1 MVDGTFDNLTVTGI
15 INTNKNTWG
24 GPAIQGNGSY
34 IDGWSNIRLQSGFGN
49 WGIFNKNNIPLL
61 KINNDDTPNNAV
73 YTKNNTLDDG
83 SGNMTI
89 ANNLTVNA
97 WTYHMND
104 VVCYGFYGSDTDP
117 VKQAGGGAVLIG
129 SAFTSASTPP
139 EINLTDAQL
148 DIPSY
153 SSAPTPRRMRDIYF
167 NTSNSTYYVNTNYP
181 GNTWIAFQ
189 GPTSSRPLSAV
200 IGQFYTD
207 TTTSQIYV
215 NINTATP
222 VPNTANWYLL
232 GSSMGS
238 SFSGFDTLFLL
249 KGSPRSGDGTY
260 PPNSPPANSTA
271 NLYLGNLYATGNI
284 KAAGSLYLTGNTSG
298 YLWNNGGY
306 IRQSG
311 GSGFIVDGSLS
322 IGAPRNDYSASAG
335 TYKGPLYLYTVN
347 AGYGG
352 IVSIGNSS
360 IRYKEKIQPIQD
372 AAWLYNLHPITFEF
386 KDKAQRGS
394 GRFVGLAA
402 EEVNEQCPMLA
413 WTDEEGKPEGVH
425 YEWLAVPIIVELQK
439 LRMEVDQLKAKLA
452 A

>member
-15 INTNKNTWG
+15 FNTNKNTWG

-89 ANNLTVNA
+89 GA
-97 WTYHMND
+97 
-104 VVCYGFYGSDTDP
+104 YGSSIHLFTPTGNP
-117 VKQAGGGAVLIG
+117 VNITTMDGMGQYPGVLVVQYGLRADDIQANGFISTTSTNIGGWGGGAIMMGHGYGDKVGGKGTDMPVIMLEDTIARG
-129 SAFTSASTPP
+129 FDKDYTTLWLKKGNSA
-139 EINLTDAQL
+139 DAQGL
-148 DIPSY
+148 LWGDLELG
-153 SSAPTPRRMRDIYF
+153 TL
-167 NTSNSTYYVNTNYP
+167 TTH
-181 GNTWIAFQ
+181 GN
-189 GPTSSRPLSAV
+189 
-200 IGQFYTD
+200 
-207 TTTSQIYV
+207 
-215 NINTATP
+215 
-222 VPNTANWYLL
+222 
-232 GSSMGS
+232 
-238 SFSGFDTLFLL
+238 
-249 KGSPRSGDGTY
+249 
-260 PPNSPPANSTA
+260 
-271 NLYLGNLYATGNI
+271 
-284 KAAGSLYLTGNTSG
+284 LYLTGNTNG

-335 TYKGPLYLYTVN
+335 VYKGPLYLYTVN

-352 IVSIGNSS
+352 VISIGNSS

-372 AAWLYNLHPITFEF
+372 ASWLYNLHPMTFEF
-386 KDKAQRGS
+386 KDKAQKGA

-425 YEWLAVPIIVELQK
+425 YEWLAVPMIVELQK
-439 LRMEVDQLKAKLA
+439 LRMEVDQLKTKHA